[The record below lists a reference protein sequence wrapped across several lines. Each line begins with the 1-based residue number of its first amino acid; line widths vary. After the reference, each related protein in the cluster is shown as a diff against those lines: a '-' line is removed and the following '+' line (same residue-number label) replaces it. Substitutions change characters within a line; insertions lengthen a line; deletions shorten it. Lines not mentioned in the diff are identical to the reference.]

1 MVDGD
6 LRQPSLTDAL
16 LPLAALA
23 GLIAGAP
30 ALFGLDARS
39 AVVAVASCD
48 SVSSSS
54 EPVSTTP

>member
-23 GLIAGAP
+23 ALIAGAP
-30 ALFGLDARS
+30 ALFGLDALGGPLQAALVLCCALAALSR
-39 AVVAVASCD
+39 
-48 SVSSSS
+48 
-54 EPVSTTP
+54 